1 VPAGPEPGRVSA
13 SPLAAE
19 EPGEVARLQAHLHRE
34 RLARREAERVA
45 DALQRELLRVQAGR
59 ALERQRFELELRRAH
74 AEIEETIEE
83 FARSNQDLEAFAYVA
98 SHDLREPLRSM
109 AVFIQL
115 LARRYEGRLDE
126 RADEYIAF
134 AVEAAT
140 RMQSLIDDLLEYSR
154 VGRRPLE
161 RGPVDLGSLV
171 IQAQQSLAQA
181 IDDADARIE
190 VDPLPTVHAD
200 PAQLG
205 QVITNLLANAVKFH
219 RDEPPLVRV
228 RAERQPGAW
237 RILVEDNG
245 IGIPPEQAPRVF
257 EMFRRLHPREEY
269 PGTGIGLAISQKII
283 EQHGGALDVE
293 PRPEGGSRFSFTIP
307 DP

>member
-1 VPAGPEPGRVSA
+1 MKGFATED
-13 SPLAAE
+13 L
-19 EPGEVARLQAHLHRE
+19 GEVDRLQAGLDRE

-45 DALQRELLRVQAGR
+45 ESSQRELLRLQAGR

-74 AEIEETIEE
+74 AEIEEAVAE
-83 FARSNQDLEAFAYVA
+83 FARSNQELEAFAYVA

-115 LARRYEGRLDE
+115 LARRYEGQLDE

-140 RMQSLIDDLLEYSR
+140 RMQSLIDGLLKYSQ
-154 VGRRPLE
+154 VGRRQLE

-181 IDDADARIE
+181 IEDADARIE

-200 PAQLG
+200 RVQLG
-205 QVITNLLANAVKFH
+205 QVVTNLLANAVKFH
-219 RDEPPLVRV
+219 GDAPPLVHV
-228 RAERQPGAW
+228 CAERRPGAW

-245 IGIPPEQAPRVF
+245 IGISPEQAPRVF
-257 EMFRRLHPREEY
+257 EMFMRVHAREQY
-269 PGTGIGLAISQKII
+269 PGTGIGLAICQKII
-283 EQHGGALDVE
+283 ERHRGALEVE
-293 PRPEGGSRFSFTIP
+293 PLAEGGSRFSFTIP